1 MYTQKSP
8 VQAAEELHVNPDNGL
23 SHEEAEKRLGTY
35 GRNELAKE
43 KVKSFWA
50 MFLEQLNTPLI
61 FVLIL
66 AAGISILLKEYSD
79 ACIVI
84 TVILLNSIIGVLQE
98 GKAQRALEALKQMTS
113 PTAIVRRGGELA
125 EINAALLVPG
135 DIVILEAGRQV
146 PADLRLLQASSLR
159 IEEAALTGE
168 SVPVEKN
175 PSFVSS
181 RPLSPGD
188 AVNMAFMSTNVLHGR
203 GEGIVTATGMQTQ
216 IGKIAHSISHTEN
229 ESTPLQK
236 RLADLGKLL
245 SILAIVLC
253 VLLFGIALIQKRNV
267 PEMLITAISLAVAA
281 VPEGLPAVVTI
292 VLALGVSRMVNI
304 HAIIRRLPSVETL
317 GSVSIVCSDKT
328 GTLTQNRMT
337 VTTLYANQRLID
349 ISRFSYE
356 KCLEFCPRLLE
367 GFLLCND
374 AVHSPEGILGDPT
387 EAALLALAPAARKST
402 LDVQMPRFS
411 EVPFDSTRKMMT
423 TLHRNK
429 GEILSYTKGSVE
441 EVLRRCTSL
450 LSDGEILTM
459 NESRRQAIEAAAA
472 SMSEQALRVLA
483 LAMKKDPDKK
493 HPERGLTFIGLA
505 GMIDPPREGVRESI
519 AMFREASV
527 KTVMITGDH
536 IQTAFAI
543 ASRLGI
549 ASSISECISGNELD
563 SLTDSELKERASSLS
578 VFARVSPEHKVRIV
592 KAFRSL
598 NNIVA
603 MTGDGVNDAPSLKT
617 ADIGIAMGQNG
628 TDVAKNAADLILT
641 DDNFNTI
648 EKAIEEGRSIYE
660 NIKKSILFLLSS
672 NFGEIITMFL
682 AILFGMPSPLK
693 ASHILWINLI
703 TDSLPALALGVDK
716 NDIPMLMS
724 KPPRSPRENL
734 FAHGGLFCTLFYGA
748 LIAAISLIAFLTIPF
763 GCIVR
768 AGISFTPEHIR
779 QILSNPDVLL
789 RSQTYAFTVLGFS
802 QLFHAIGMRNVNL
815 SVLRMN
821 HRNNPFMFAAFGVGL
836 FLQMIVTEIPV
847 LIGFFGTARLS
858 LGEWISLTLLSAVPL
873 LFHELFVQASGVI
886 SLPHLK
892 NRQQYQKQPA
902 YPGKIQ

>member
-1 MYTQKSP
+1 MYTQKSCP
-8 VQAAEELHVNPDNGL
+8 QTAQELLVNPDIGL
-23 SHEEAEKRLGTY
+23 TYEEAEARLAACGK
-35 GRNELAKE
+35 NELEKE
-43 KVKSFWA
+43 KVKSFAA

-66 AAGISILLKEYSD
+66 AAGISVLLKEYSD

-84 TVILLNSIIGVLQE
+84 TVILLNSVIGVIQE
-98 GKAQRALEALKQMTS
+98 GKAQRALDALKQMTS
-113 PTAIVRRGGELA
+113 PTALVKRGGELS
-125 EINAALLVPG
+125 EIPASLLVTG

-146 PADLRLLQASSLR
+146 PADLRLTQSNSLR

-175 PSFVSS
+175 ADFISDK
-181 RPLSPGD
+181 PLSPAD

-203 GEGIVTATGMQTQ
+203 GEGIVTSTGMNTQ
-216 IGKIAHSISHTEN
+216 IGRIAHSISHTETQ
-229 ESTPLQK
+229 STPLQR
-236 RLADLGKLL
+236 RLADLGRLL
-245 SILAIVLC
+245 SILAVILC
-253 VLLFGIALIQKRNV
+253 VLLFGIALIQKRNI

-292 VLALGVSRMVNI
+292 VLALSVSRMVNI

-328 GTLTQNRMT
+328 GTLTQNRMS
-337 VTTLYANQRLID
+337 VTTLYANQKLYN
-349 ISRFSYE
+349 SSSFSYE
-356 KCLEFCPRLLE
+356 KCPPLID

-374 AVHSPEGILGDPT
+374 AVHSAEGILGDPT
-387 EAALLALAPAARKST
+387 EAALLALAPPEKKAT
-402 LDVQMPRFS
+402 LDNQMPRFS
-411 EVPFDSTRKMMT
+411 EVPFDSERKLMT
-423 TLHRNK
+423 TLHRKK
-429 GEILSYTKGSVE
+429 GETVSYTKGSLE
-441 EVLRRCTSL
+441 EVLNRCNSI
-450 LSDGEILTM
+450 LSDGQILSI
-459 NESRRQAIEAAAA
+459 NAARRQAVENAAAQ
-472 SMSEQALRVLA
+472 MSSQALRVLA
-483 LAMKKDPDKK
+483 LAMKKEPDTKQ
-493 HPERGLTFIGLA
+493 PEKELTFLGLA
-505 GMIDPPREGVRESI
+505 GMIDPPREGVKESI
-519 AMFREASV
+519 ALFREASV
-527 KTVMITGDH
+527 RTAMITGDH

-549 ASSISECISGNELD
+549 ASSLSECISGRELD
-563 SLTDSELKERASSLS
+563 ALSDEELRERASSLS

-592 KAFRSL
+592 RAFRSL
-598 NNIVA
+598 DHIVA
-603 MTGDGVNDAPSLKT
+603 MTGDGVNDAPSLKA

-716 NDIPMLMS
+716 NDIPMLMR
-724 KPPRSPRENL
+724 KPPRPPKENL

-748 LIAAISLIAFLTIPF
+748 LIAAISLIAFLTIPV
-763 GCIVR
+763 GCI
-768 AGISFTPEHIR
+768 AQTGASFTPEHIR
-779 QILSNPDVLL
+779 QFLSNPEVLL

-815 SVLRMN
+815 SVFRMN

-836 FLQMIVTEIPV
+836 FLQMIVTEVPS
-847 LIGFFGTARLS
+847 LIGLFGTAKLS
-858 LGEWISLTLLSAVPL
+858 IKEWLALTLLSAVPL
-873 LFHELFVQASGVI
+873 LFHELFVQI
-886 SLPHLK
+886 SDMILLPHLK
-892 NRQQYQKQPA
+892 NRQQYQKQA
-902 YPGKIQ
+902 ACPGKVQ

>member
-1 MYTQKSP
+1 MYTQKSRA
-8 VQAAEELHVNPDNGL
+8 QTAEELHVNPDTGL
-23 SHEEAEKRLGTY
+23 SREEADKRLITHGN
-35 GRNELAKE
+35 NELEKE
-43 KVKSFWA
+43 KVKSFA
-50 MFLEQLNTPLI
+50 GMFLEQLNTPLI

-84 TVILLNSIIGVLQE
+84 TVILLNSVIGVLQE
-98 GKAQRALEALKQMTS
+98 GKAQKALESLKQMTS
-113 PTAIVRRGGELA
+113 PTALVRRSGSPA
-125 EINAALLVPG
+125 EIPAALLVPG

-146 PADLRLLQASSLR
+146 PADLRLIEAKSLR

-175 PSFVSS
+175 ADFVADK
-181 RPLSPGD
+181 PLSVGD
-188 AVNMAFMSTNVLHGR
+188 SINMAFMSTNVLHGR

-229 ESTPLQK
+229 QTTPLQK
-236 RLADLGKLL
+236 RLADLGRLL
-245 SILAIVLC
+245 SILAVVLC
-253 VLLFGIALIQKRNV
+253 VLLFVIALLQKRNI

-292 VLALGVSRMVNI
+292 VLALSVSRMVNV
-304 HAIIRRLPSVETL
+304 HAIIRKLPSVETL

-328 GTLTQNRMT
+328 GTLTQNRMS
-337 VTTLYANQRLID
+337 VTQLYANQKLCD
-349 ISRFSYE
+349 TAHFSYE
-356 KCLEFCPRLLE
+356 ECPPLID

-374 AVHSPEGILGDPT
+374 AVHSPEGIIGDPT
-387 EAALLALAPAARKST
+387 EAALLSLAPSSRKT
-402 LDVQMPRFS
+402 MLDTQLPRFS
-411 EVPFDSTRKMMT
+411 EVPFDSSRKLMT

-429 GEILSYTKGSVE
+429 SETVSYTKGSLE
-441 EVLRRCTSL
+441 EVLKRCNSVYK
-450 LSDGEILTM
+450 DGHIMSM
-459 NESRRQAIEAAAA
+459 NAAHKKAIEQAAAD
-472 SMSEQALRVLA
+472 MSSQALRVLA
-483 LAMKKDPDKK
+483 LAMKKEPDKSN
-493 HPERGLTFIGLA
+493 PEKDLTFIGLA

-519 AMFREASV
+519 ELFKAASV

-543 ASRLGI
+543 ANRLGI
-549 ASSISECISGNELD
+549 ASSMSECISGEELD
-563 SLTDSELKERASSLS
+563 RLSDEDLRARAGSLS

-598 NNIVA
+598 DNIVA

-617 ADIGIAMGQNG
+617 ADIGIAMGENG

-724 KPPRSPRENL
+724 KPPRPPKENL

-748 LIAAISLIAFLTIPF
+748 LIAAISLIAFLTIPI
-763 GCIVR
+763 GCIVQS
-768 AGISFTPEHIR
+768 GIPFTPEHVR
-779 QILSNPDVLL
+779 QILSSPDVLL

-815 SVLRMN
+815 SVFRMN
-821 HRNNPFMFAAFGVGL
+821 HRNNPFMFAAFGIGL
-836 FLQMIVTEIPV
+836 FLQMIATEIPV
-847 LIGFFGTARLS
+847 LTELFGAARLS
-858 LGEWISLTLLSAVPL
+858 LKEWLALTLLSAVPL
-873 LFHELFVQASGVI
+873 LFHELFVQLADVV

-892 NRQQYQKQPA
+892 SREQYQQQA
-902 YPGKIQ
+902 ACPGKVQ

>member
-1 MYTQKSP
+1 MYTQKSTS
-8 VQAAEELHVNPDNGL
+8 QTADELSVNPDTGL
-23 SHEEAEKRLGTY
+23 SHEETDKRILTY
-35 GRNELAKE
+35 GKNELDKE
-43 KVKSFWA
+43 KVKSFPI

-66 AAGISILLKEYSD
+66 AAGISLLLKEYSD

-84 TVILLNSIIGVLQE
+84 VVILLNSVIGVLQE
-98 GKAQRALEALKQMTS
+98 GKAQKALEALKNMTS
-113 PTAIVRRGGELA
+113 PTALVRRDSNLIELPA
-125 EINAALLVPG
+125 SLLVPG

-146 PADLRLLQASSLR
+146 PADLRITQANSLR

-175 PSFVSS
+175 AAFVADKPVS
-181 RPLSPGD
+181 LGD
-188 AVNMAFMSTNVLHGR
+188 SVNMAFMSTNVLHGR
-203 GEGIVTATGMQTQ
+203 GEGIVTATGMQTE

-229 ESTPLQK
+229 QTTPLQK
-236 RLADLGKLL
+236 RLADLGQLL
-245 SILAIVLC
+245 SILAVVLC
-253 VLLFGIALIQKRNV
+253 VLLFGIALLQKRNI

-292 VLALGVSRMVNI
+292 VLALSVSRMVNV
-304 HAIIRRLPSVETL
+304 HAIIRKLPSVETL
-317 GSVSIVCSDKT
+317 GAVSIVCSDKT
-328 GTLTQNRMT
+328 GTLTQNRMS
-337 VTTLYANQRLID
+337 VTHLYANGKLQEASHFSHEKCAPLID
-349 ISRFSYE
+349 
-356 KCLEFCPRLLE
+356 

-387 EAALLALAPAARKST
+387 EAALLALAPSSRKHI
-402 LDVQMPRFS
+402 LDSQMPRYF

-423 TLHRNK
+423 TFHRNK
-429 GEILSYTKGSVE
+429 SEAVAYTKGSLE
-441 EVLRRCTSL
+441 EVVKRCNSILIDGQIVT
-450 LSDGEILTM
+450 LSAAHKKDIE
-459 NESRRQAIEAAAA
+459 QAGA
-472 SMSEQALRVLA
+472 SMSGKALRVLA
-483 LAMKKDPDKK
+483 LAMKKEPDKN
-493 HPERGLTFIGLA
+493 HPEQELTFIGLA

-519 AMFREASV
+519 QLFKEASV

-543 ASRLGI
+543 AYRLGI
-549 ASSISECISGNELD
+549 ASSMAECISGEELD
-563 SLTDSELKERASSLS
+563 RLSDEELLARADSLS

-592 KAFRSL
+592 KTFRAL
-598 NNIVA
+598 GNIVA

-617 ADIGIAMGQNG
+617 ADIGIAMGANG
-628 TDVAKNAADLILT
+628 TDVAKNASDLILT

-682 AILFGMPSPLK
+682 AILFGLPSPLK
-693 ASHILWINLI
+693 ASHILWVNLI

-724 KPPRSPRENL
+724 RPPRSPKESL

-748 LIAAISLIAFLTIPF
+748 LIAGISLIAFLTIPI
-763 GCIVR
+763 GY
-768 AGISFTPEHIR
+768 ISQAEIAFTPEHVR
-779 QILSNPDVLL
+779 QILSNPEVLQ

-815 SVLRMN
+815 SIFRMN
-821 HRNNPFMFAAFGVGL
+821 HWNNPSMFVAFGIGL
-836 FLQMIVTEIPV
+836 FLQIIVTEIP
-847 LIGFFGTARLS
+847 LLTEFFGASRLS
-858 LGEWISLTLLSAVPL
+858 LKEWLALTLLSATPL
-873 LFHELFVQASGVI
+873 LFHELFVQLSEVV
-886 SLPHLK
+886 SLPHVRRRTE
-892 NRQQYQKQPA
+892 NQA
-902 YPGKIQ
+902 FH

>member
-1 MYTQKSP
+1 MYTQKSRT
-8 VQAAEELHVNPDNGL
+8 QAAEELHVNPDTGL
-23 SHEEAEKRLGTY
+23 SHEEADKRLITY
-35 GRNELAKE
+35 GKNELEKE
-43 KVKSFWA
+43 KVKSFAA

-84 TVILLNSIIGVLQE
+84 AVILLNSIIGVLQE
-98 GKAQRALEALKQMTS
+98 GKAQKALEALKQMTS
-113 PTAIVRRGGELA
+113 PTALVKRNSSLS
-125 EINAALLVPG
+125 EIPAALLVPG

-146 PADLRLLQASSLR
+146 PADLRLTESKSLR

-175 PSFVSS
+175 ADYVADKPSSI
-181 RPLSPGD
+181 GD
-188 AVNMAFMSTNVLHGR
+188 SINMAFMSTNVLHGR

-229 ESTPLQK
+229 QSTPLQK
-236 RLADLGKLL
+236 RLADLGQLL
-245 SILAIVLC
+245 SILAVVLC
-253 VLLFGIALIQKRNV
+253 VLLFLIALLQKRNI

-292 VLALGVSRMVNI
+292 VLALSVSRMVNV
-304 HAIIRRLPSVETL
+304 HAIIRKLPSVETL

-328 GTLTQNRMT
+328 GTLTQNRMS
-337 VTTLYANQRLID
+337 VTHLYANEKLCDTAHFSHEECPQLID
-349 ISRFSYE
+349 
-356 KCLEFCPRLLE
+356 

-387 EAALLALAPAARKST
+387 EAALLGLAPVSRKT
-402 LDVQMPRFS
+402 MLDNKLPRFF
-411 EVPFDSTRKMMT
+411 EVPFDSARKLMT
-423 TLHRNK
+423 TLHRDK
-429 GEILSYTKGSVE
+429 SETISYTKGSLE
-441 EVLRRCTSL
+441 EVLKRCNSIL
-450 LSDGEILTM
+450 IDGQIMSMSVTQK
-459 NESRRQAIEAAAA
+459 QAIERAAAD
-472 SMSEQALRVLA
+472 MSAQALRVLA
-483 LAMKKDPDKK
+483 LAMKKEPDKK
-493 HPERGLTFIGLA
+493 NPEKDLTFIGLA

-519 AMFREASV
+519 QLFKDASV

-543 ASRLGI
+543 AYRLGI
-549 ASSISECISGNELD
+549 ASSMSECISGEELD
-563 SLTDSELKERASSLS
+563 KLSDEELRARAGSLS

-598 NNIVA
+598 DNIVA

-617 ADIGIAMGQNG
+617 ADIGIAMGENG

-724 KPPRSPRENL
+724 KPPRPAKENL
-734 FAHGGLFCTLFYGA
+734 FAHGGLFCTVFYGA
-748 LIAAISLIAFLTIPF
+748 LIAAISLIAFLTIPI
-763 GCIVR
+763 GSI
-768 AGISFTPEHIR
+768 AQAEISFTLEHVR
-779 QILSNPDVLL
+779 QILSNPDILQ

-815 SVLRMN
+815 SVFRMN
-821 HRNNPFMFAAFGVGL
+821 HKNNPFMFAAFGIGL
-836 FLQMIVTEIPV
+836 FLQIIVTEIPV
-847 LIGFFGTARLS
+847 LTELFGAARLS
-858 LGEWISLTLLSAVPL
+858 LTEWLSLTLLSAVPL
-873 LFHELFVQASGVI
+873 LFHELFVQLAEII
-886 SLPHLK
+886 SLPHL
-892 NRQQYQKQPA
+892 QKQRM
-902 YPGKIQ
+902 